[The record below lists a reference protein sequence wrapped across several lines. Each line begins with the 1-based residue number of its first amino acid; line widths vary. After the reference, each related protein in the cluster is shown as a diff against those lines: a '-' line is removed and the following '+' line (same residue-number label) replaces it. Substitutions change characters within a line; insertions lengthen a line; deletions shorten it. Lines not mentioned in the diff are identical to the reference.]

1 MDEAAI
7 DSIDYIDLCETT
19 DIEERVVISPCS
31 GRFRPL
37 PPETFTSEG
46 EWVRRGQR
54 LAHIHTGSDSVPV
67 ESLFEGWVMGMLA
80 VPGQPV
86 SASDPLFWIRP

>member
-1 MDEAAI
+1 MDETVDMVGLGDAA
-7 DSIDYIDLCETT
+7 
-19 DIEERVVISPCS
+19 DISERVVISPCS

-37 PPETFTSEG
+37 PPEMFATEG
-46 EWVRRGQR
+46 EWVRCGQR
-54 LAHIHTGSDSVPV
+54 LAEIETGSESVPV

-86 SASDPLFWIRP
+86 SERDALFWIRP